1 MAGPSLRALGLMSGT
16 SMDGIDAAILDSDGD
31 RISSFGPTSYQSYSA
46 DDRAVIRKAMDAA
59 QQTVDHD
66 EQANAVRQAEFLITE
81 RHRSIVAK
89 MLSEHGPV
97 DLIGFH
103 GQTIFHAPD
112 RGVTI
117 QIGDG
122 QSLADSAGTDVVFDM
137 RCNDVAHGGQGAPL
151 APVYHR
157 AVANHLGLD
166 LPVAMINIGGVA
178 NVTWIG
184 PEGMGAGGNGI
195 GGQLL
200 ACDTGPGNALMND
213 WVKRHTGADY
223 DADGALASQGQV
235 DEMALSALLDNPYFS
250 MGWPKSLDRDAF
262 SLAPVEHLTLADG
275 VTTLAAF
282 TVRSI
287 IDGLRQCPQMPMKIV
302 IVGGGAHNP
311 VLLEML
317 GAELA
322 SQVVPMGT
330 LGLEPDF
337 IEAQA
342 FAYCAIRSKKDMPI
356 TFPGTTGC
364 PSPLPGGKFASPR
377 A

>member
-31 RISSFGPTSYQSYSA
+31 LISAFGPTGYLPYSTN
-46 DDRAVIRKAMDAA
+46 DRALIRRAMVAAQKMTDHDGQIDVIR
-59 QQTVDHD
+59 
-66 EQANAVRQAEFLITE
+66 EAESLITE
-81 RHRSIVAK
+81 RHQSIVSK

-112 RGVTI
+112 RGVTM

-122 QSLADSAGTDVVFDM
+122 QSLADAAGTDVIFDM
-137 RCNDVAHGGQGAPL
+137 RSNDVAHGGQGAPL

-157 AVANHLGLD
+157 AVANHLDLD
-166 LPVAMINIGGVA
+166 LPVALINIGGVA

-184 PEGMGAGGNGI
+184 ADGE
-195 GGQLL
+195 LL

-223 DADGALASQGQV
+223 DADGALASQGQL
-235 DEMALSALLDNPYFS
+235 DDSALSVLLDNPYFS

-262 SLAPVEHLTLADG
+262 TLAPVEHLTLADG

-287 IDGLRQCPQMPMKIV
+287 VDGLHQCPQMPTKIV
-302 IVGGGAHNP
+302 IVGGGAYNP
-311 VLLEML
+311 VLLQML

-342 FAYCAIRSKKDMPI
+342 FAYCAVRSKKGMPI

-364 PSPLPGGKFASPR
+364 QSPLSGGKLVSPR
-377 A
+377 T